1 MINKYNL
8 NIDDPDY
15 HIELFWYNFKESMIN
30 FYSSGYRSSYPNK
43 NYEHIN
49 IWSNK
54 LNQLKMDKKYS
65 EIENN
70 IRNYISLYSLDLIKY
85 SDTIYHDS
93 ILVSN
98 IKRWDKIS
106 DMFNFEKSPNHNKII
121 QLFYIFLT
129 LKENEVSKDQ
139 IKLYIDK
146 LNIYK
151 ITNDN
156 IDDIILDHK
165 EQYYD
170 DFIIYALTN
179 NKPRIL
185 ELLKIINSNKLKND
199 ITRLYPNLKF
209 NINSKM
215 IKNCRRLFNGEA

>member
-1 MINKYNL
+1 
-8 NIDDPDY
+8 
-15 HIELFWYNFKESMIN
+15 
-30 FYSSGYRSSYPNK
+30 
-43 NYEHIN
+43 
-49 IWSNK
+49 
-54 LNQLKMDKKYS
+54 MDKKYS
-65 EIENN
+65 DIENN

-85 SDTIYHDS
+85 SDSIYHDS

-106 DMFNFEKSPNHNKII
+106 NMFNFEKSPKHNKII
-121 QLFYIFLT
+121 QLFHIFLT
-129 LKENEVSKDQ
+129 LKENEVSKEQ

-146 LNIYK
+146 LNIYE

-165 EQYYD
+165 ENYYD
-170 DFIIYALTN
+170 DFIIYALNN

-199 ITRLYPNLKF
+199 ITRLYPNFKF

-215 IKNCRRLFNGEA
+215 IKNCRRLFYP